1 MKPTWKRDR
10 SRLVLRREQ
19 LRQLNTVQIARMLG
33 GVTPT
38 YSVEPCTESCAAC
51 TQTTLRPTNRVCGG
65 TQTGS

>member
-19 LRQLNTVQIARMLG
+19 LRQLSTGQLSRMRG

-38 YSVEPCTESCAAC
+38 YSAEPCTESCANC
-51 TQTTLRPTNRVCGG
+51 TQTTLRPSNRICVD
-65 TQTGS
+65 